1 MAGWHAGALAVIAKD
16 AAQPRRGEGLAP
28 MRALRHDEQRLR
40 SRLGALGEEIG
51 LDEAGDLRIEWDGA
65 FLVALADDA
74 HPATPDVH
82 VGHLEAEHLGRAQ
95 AGEQHEPGDG
105 AVPLA
110 AKAREQRCGLGPVE
124 PAWQP
129 ARLSQRQLR
138 AHLRSPKVGEQP
150 TALADGAA
158 ASSRAPRD
166 RVPRARITHL
176 EKAEQP
182 RDRREAAVDRARRK
196 PEGAA
201 ARQRD
206 HVVVLAAASR
216 RAACREVAQQ
226 GVGVDR
232 LEAQPFCVQPPGEV
246 QEVEGIGVHA
256 GGRVVPVGEIGE
268 VVVAQLEVR
277 RRTVPYESPA
287 PAASG
292 HSQRSFH
299 GTSVTQHEPV
309 ERKRESLWILRIHC
323 PQNPHDPQ
331 ATTTTDGSLAG

>member
-1 MAGWHAGALAVIAKD
+1 
-16 AAQPRRGEGLAP
+16 
-28 MRALRHDEQRLR
+28 
-40 SRLGALGEEIG
+40 
-51 LDEAGDLRIEWDGA
+51 
-65 FLVALADDA
+65 
-74 HPATPDVH
+74 
-82 VGHLEAEHLGRAQ
+82 
-95 AGEQHEPGDG
+95 
-105 AVPLA
+105 
-110 AKAREQRCGLGPVE
+110 
-124 PAWQP
+124 
-129 ARLSQRQLR
+129 
-138 AHLRSPKVGEQP
+138 
-150 TALADGAA
+150 
-158 ASSRAPRD
+158 
-166 RVPRARITHL
+166 
-176 EKAEQP
+176 
-182 RDRREAAVDRARRK
+182 
-196 PEGAA
+196 
-201 ARQRD
+201 
-206 HVVVLAAASR
+206 VLAAASR

-246 QEVEGIGVHA
+246 QEVEGIGAHA